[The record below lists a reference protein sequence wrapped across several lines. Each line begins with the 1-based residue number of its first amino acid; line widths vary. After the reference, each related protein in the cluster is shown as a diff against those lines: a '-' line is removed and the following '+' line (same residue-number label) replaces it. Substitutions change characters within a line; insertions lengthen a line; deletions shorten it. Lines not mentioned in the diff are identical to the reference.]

1 MKKTVLFALVAILAS
16 CSQKQSQ
23 DYPIQGVL
31 LSHVR
36 FTDGLFAERER
47 VVRENTIPFAFRKCE
62 ETGRIANFAR
72 AAGLDT
78 TKFTGLR
85 YDDSDVFK
93 VMEAAS
99 YSLAT
104 RYDAALDQ
112 YMDSLIALVGAA
124 QEPDGYLYTIRTSG
138 GLDVDPKAGPERWND
153 IATSHELYNVGHMYE
168 AAVAHFYATGKTAFL
183 DIAKRNAERS
193 RYLQMAQ
200 SLSDKHKQ

>member
-1 MKKTVLFALVAILAS
+1 MKKTILFALVAILAS
-16 CSQKQSQ
+16 CSQKQTQ
-23 DYPIQGVL
+23 DYPIQGVS

-72 AAGLDT
+72 AEGLDT

-93 VMEAAS
+93 VM
-99 YSLAT
+99 
-104 RYDAALDQ
+104 
-112 YMDSLIALVGAA
+112 
-124 QEPDGYLYTIRTSG
+124 
-138 GLDVDPKAGPERWND
+138 
-153 IATSHELYNVGHMYE
+153 E

-193 RYLQMAQ
+193 RCLQMAK